1 MEPTPALRRE
11 VLPPRQA
18 PCDPRELAC
27 GLDAAKRKRDAT
39 WTLVLL
45 TGSAMAIAQM
55 LEKLL

>member
-1 MEPTPALRRE
+1 MEPTSVLRRE

-27 GLDAAKRKRDAT
+27 DLVSVKREREAT

-45 TGSAMAIAQM
+45 TGSAMAIAQI